1 MSDGT
6 INQSATHTGLTDRLR
21 TFYKKLPSP
30 LLIIGVGAVVGIT
43 ALNKYQE
50 YRQLELSTRFN
61 STLEVALQQHGDRN
75 GDGIVS
81 RAERDEFQTNFA
93 KRYDLS
99 YVSGF
104 NFRNK
109 DGRDVPAEDAIKMLK
124 DYTSKS
130 QTQ

>member
-6 INQSATHTGLTDRLR
+6 INQSETHTGLTDRLK

-61 STLEVALQQHGDRN
+61 STLEVALQ
-75 GDGIVS
+75 
-81 RAERDEFQTNFA
+81 
-93 KRYDLS
+93 
-99 YVSGF
+99 
-104 NFRNK
+104 
-109 DGRDVPAEDAIKMLK
+109 
-124 DYTSKS
+124 
-130 QTQ
+130 

>member
-43 ALNKYQE
+43 AFNKYQE
-50 YRQLELSTRFN
+50 YREWELSTRFN
-61 STLEVALQQHGDRN
+61 SVLEIALQQHGDKN

-81 RAERDEFQTNFA
+81 RAERDEFQIKFA
-93 KRYDLS
+93 QRYGLR
-99 YVSGF
+99 YVSGYQ
-104 NFRNK
+104 FRYK
-109 DGRDVPAEDAIKMLK
+109 DGRDVPAEDVIKMLK
-124 DYTSKS
+124 EYISKP